1 MEIVTSSFSTIA
13 PHWVKSIGRQARYIF
28 HFKSIIEN
36 LNEEAKNL
44 RLRQEHMQHRVDE
57 AIKQT
62 EVIEKDVESW
72 LRDASNVVADFEDLE
87 KETTSGKEKCLY
99 GWCPNLIWKYK
110 LARRAEKKTNIM
122 LKLRDSGKF
131 DNVSYPTPLPGIN
144 VLPPKEF
151 MPFESTK
158 YTFNLIFEA
167 LKDDQTNVVGLYG
180 TGGVGKTTLA
190 KAVVNKTKEENIFN
204 EVVMVVVTQTPNIKD
219 IQDQIADFLDLEFD
233 KKSTEGRAERLYM
246 RLKNEKKIL
255 IILDDIWEKLD
266 LKMIGIPVDDHHKDC
281 KIFLTSRRKQVCID
295 MGCQSRIPLDVLNEE
310 EGFVLFKRHVGFI
323 DDSPTMIN
331 LAKEVAKECKGLPL
345 AIVAIGSALKGKGI
359 DEWMT
364 LTQNLKKSKL
374 MDADIVDANV
384 YACLKLSY
392 DYLKNEKTKLCFLL
406 CALFPED
413 HEIKMEKLVRYGM
426 GLGLY
431 QYTDSI
437 EEARTELRVMIN
449 NLKASSLLLDAN
461 EGCVKMHDVVRD
473 VALWITSKGEDLFM
487 VKAGIGL
494 TEWPKHEGLE
504 QYTSISLMKS
514 YIEVL
519 PDGLVCPKLKIL
531 LLDGCVSN
539 VSDDFFEELKALKV
553 LRLKYFNLSLNS
565 LQPLMNL
572 VTLQLIRCEL
582 RDMFS
587 LKKLTKLEILDLH
600 GSEFVELPGELRE
613 LSKLRMLDIRDCSKL
628 KWIPVNVIS
637 RLSRLEEL
645 YIGNN
650 SFKGWEVEGTSAE
663 RSNASLSELSKLHH
677 LTILSFCVKVQRRV
691 PKDFVLPTKL
701 LRYDI
706 AVNSQNYSSYPES
719 RWLRIWKIEAAS
731 LSLFAFKAFYAKAYC
746 LELGS
751 IIDMT
756 QQHVPSTAF
765 SNLVNL
771 SLRSVGLREICSGVR
786 PPRGFLDNLEILN
799 IDSCNRMS
807 CLFPTMLIQRL
818 RKLKKVSVEWCV
830 GLQDVF
836 AVEGLCYTKEN
847 PFLLSSLACLELK
860 DLPNMRKIWKGP
872 TQQVSLQSLTF
883 VQVYGCHELRYVFTL
898 TLARSLLQLE
908 VLRVSNCASLEH
920 IVEINAEENV
930 TAGCGNDV
938 VLPKLRIV
946 QLSGLENLINFCS
959 ENYCSTWPALQ
970 ELEIDSTFFAAQL
983 EANVQQLRVLRV
995 ERSDQLSTAVVAQL
1009 RNGFQNLEELR
1020 ICYCGGVQ
1028 VIFQLEGLE
1037 QELSLPSL
1045 KVLELKYLDE
1055 LECLWKGPTHLLN
1068 LQNLKKLIVTGCN
1081 RLRHMFSPTLAGNL
1095 LHLEQLIIEYC
1106 GELEQIIVGDHTED
1120 HVQLGLFPN
1129 LSSIYVRKCDKLKTL
1144 FPVSIA
1150 RSGLQKLTSLE
1161 VEETFQLEELFGHED
1176 EADTVGDREIVMSR
1190 LEKLILVHLVSL
1202 INFCPSGYHFIF
1214 QSLSELVVT
1223 ECPKI
1228 TTKFSVDQNRSVHA
1242 EVEAPQTGKEH
1253 VDMEESPPDVTREIN
1268 CWSSK
1273 RIQEILP
1280 PYIEK

>member
-1 MEIVTSSFSTIA
+1 MVARGCFPQINWGFYHVNTVCPVLLHFSQISTLVA
-13 PHWVKSIGRQARYIF
+13 VYCF
-28 HFKSIIEN
+28 H
-36 LNEEAKNL
+36 
-44 RLRQEHMQHRVDE
+44 
-57 AIKQT
+57 
-62 EVIEKDVESW
+62 
-72 LRDASNVVADFEDLE
+72 
-87 KETTSGKEKCLY
+87 
-99 GWCPNLIWKYK
+99 
-110 LARRAEKKTNIM
+110 
-122 LKLRDSGKF
+122 
-131 DNVSYPTPLPGIN
+131 
-144 VLPPKEF
+144 
-151 MPFESTK
+151 
-158 YTFNLIFEA
+158 
-167 LKDDQTNVVGLYG
+167 
-180 TGGVGKTTLA
+180 
-190 KAVVNKTKEENIFN
+190 
-204 EVVMVVVTQTPNIKD
+204 
-219 IQDQIADFLDLEFD
+219 IQDPN
-233 KKSTEGRAERLYM
+233 S
-246 RLKNEKKIL
+246 
-255 IILDDIWEKLD
+255 
-266 LKMIGIPVDDHHKDC
+266 GI
-281 KIFLTSRRKQVCID
+281 
-295 MGCQSRIPLDVLNEE
+295 
-310 EGFVLFKRHVGFI
+310 
-323 DDSPTMIN
+323 
-331 LAKEVAKECKGLPL
+331 
-345 AIVAIGSALKGKGI
+345 
-359 DEWMT
+359 
-364 LTQNLKKSKL
+364 
-374 MDADIVDANV
+374 
-384 YACLKLSY
+384 
-392 DYLKNEKTKLCFLL
+392 
-406 CALFPED
+406 
-413 HEIKMEKLVRYGM
+413 
-426 GLGLY
+426 
-431 QYTDSI
+431 
-437 EEARTELRVMIN
+437 
-449 NLKASSLLLDAN
+449 
-461 EGCVKMHDVVRD
+461 
-473 VALWITSKGEDLFM
+473 
-487 VKAGIGL
+487 
-494 TEWPKHEGLE
+494 
-504 QYTSISLMKS
+504 
-514 YIEVL
+514 
-519 PDGLVCPKLKIL
+519 
-531 LLDGCVSN
+531 
-539 VSDDFFEELKALKV
+539 KALA
-553 LRLKYFNLSLNS
+553 
-565 LQPLMNL
+565 
-572 VTLQLIRCEL
+572 
-582 RDMFS
+582 
-587 LKKLTKLEILDLH
+587 EIL
-600 GSEFVELPGELRE
+600 
-613 LSKLRMLDIRDCSKL
+613 
-628 KWIPVNVIS
+628 
-637 RLSRLEEL
+637 
-645 YIGNN
+645 
-650 SFKGWEVEGTSAE
+650 T
-663 RSNASLSELSKLHH
+663 
-677 LTILSFCVKVQRRV
+677 
-691 PKDFVLPTKL
+691 
-701 LRYDI
+701 
-706 AVNSQNYSSYPES
+706 
-719 RWLRIWKIEAAS
+719 
-731 LSLFAFKAFYAKAYC
+731 
-746 LELGS
+746 
-751 IIDMT
+751 
-756 QQHVPSTAF
+756 VPSTAF

-771 SLRSVGLREICSGVR
+771 SLRSVGLREICSGVK

-920 IVEINAEENV
+920 IVEIKSEENV

-1009 RNGFQNLEELR
+1009 RNGFQNLEELT
-1020 ICYCGGVQ
+1020 ISSCGVQ

-1068 LQNLKKLIVTGCN
+1068 LQNLKKLI
-1081 RLRHMFSPTLAGNL
+1081 
-1095 LHLEQLIIEYC
+1095 LIIEYC

>member
-1 MEIVTSSFSTIA
+1 
-13 PHWVKSIGRQARYIF
+13 
-28 HFKSIIEN
+28 
-36 LNEEAKNL
+36 
-44 RLRQEHMQHRVDE
+44 
-57 AIKQT
+57 
-62 EVIEKDVESW
+62 
-72 LRDASNVVADFEDLE
+72 
-87 KETTSGKEKCLY
+87 
-99 GWCPNLIWKYK
+99 
-110 LARRAEKKTNIM
+110 
-122 LKLRDSGKF
+122 
-131 DNVSYPTPLPGIN
+131 
-144 VLPPKEF
+144 
-151 MPFESTK
+151 
-158 YTFNLIFEA
+158 
-167 LKDDQTNVVGLYG
+167 
-180 TGGVGKTTLA
+180 
-190 KAVVNKTKEENIFN
+190 
-204 EVVMVVVTQTPNIKD
+204 
-219 IQDQIADFLDLEFD
+219 
-233 KKSTEGRAERLYM
+233 
-246 RLKNEKKIL
+246 
-255 IILDDIWEKLD
+255 
-266 LKMIGIPVDDHHKDC
+266 
-281 KIFLTSRRKQVCID
+281 
-295 MGCQSRIPLDVLNEE
+295 
-310 EGFVLFKRHVGFI
+310 
-323 DDSPTMIN
+323 
-331 LAKEVAKECKGLPL
+331 
-345 AIVAIGSALKGKGI
+345 
-359 DEWMT
+359 
-364 LTQNLKKSKL
+364 
-374 MDADIVDANV
+374 
-384 YACLKLSY
+384 
-392 DYLKNEKTKLCFLL
+392 
-406 CALFPED
+406 
-413 HEIKMEKLVRYGM
+413 
-426 GLGLY
+426 
-431 QYTDSI
+431 
-437 EEARTELRVMIN
+437 
-449 NLKASSLLLDAN
+449 
-461 EGCVKMHDVVRD
+461 
-473 VALWITSKGEDLFM
+473 M

-519 PDGLVCPKLKIL
+519 PDGLV
-531 LLDGCVSN
+531 
-539 VSDDFFEELKALKV
+539 
-553 LRLKYFNLSLNS
+553 
-565 LQPLMNL
+565 
-572 VTLQLIRCEL
+572 
-582 RDMFS
+582 
-587 LKKLTKLEILDLH
+587 
-600 GSEFVELPGELRE
+600 
-613 LSKLRMLDIRDCSKL
+613 
-628 KWIPVNVIS
+628 
-637 RLSRLEEL
+637 
-645 YIGNN
+645 
-650 SFKGWEVEGTSAE
+650 
-663 RSNASLSELSKLHH
+663 
-677 LTILSFCVKVQRRV
+677 QRRV

-701 LRYDI
+701 L
-706 AVNSQNYSSYPES
+706 
-719 RWLRIWKIEAAS
+719 
-731 LSLFAFKAFYAKAYC
+731 
-746 LELGS
+746 S

-1176 EADTVGDREIVMSR
+1176 EADTV
-1190 LEKLILVHLVSL
+1190 
-1202 INFCPSGYHFIF
+1202 
-1214 QSLSELVVT
+1214 ELVVT

-1273 RIQEILP
+1273 RCCSNGKSIHKLLRNPFPCGPNPQVFHSLINPRTQELYLQRPVLWDGFDFVDFVRGKPSLAFDRMEAARGSNRVVSDGDESEDAYGSDDEVKITDSDL
-1280 PYIEK
+1280 ENLLDSDEDSDEEEE